1 LQIFRF
7 WPVRNI
13 QFIQIL
19 SFYLR
24 TIFQDNHII
33 QYVFQDSSIC
43 LPPCVRCRGSVSILP
58 LAQVVQQTDSSPSSF
73 GQEQGNG
80 AIAAIGALTDLGQ
93 PGQAATLAGTSIQF
107 LLAAANPCGSK
118 TTFSDHPHHQGLEL
132 MGCIELTQADKIVAE
147 LGTSDAAIAAA
158 RGLVA
163 AEQNFNPFVV
173 SVPSICSDPTL
184 PTTAALRGVVP
195 LIDPAVVGQDI
206 ENANSNSSKTTPFDA
221 TGLSVAQVM
230 VAHGFSNFTAVAQD
244 GTKVAASALGTAASA
259 GTATAATTETAAATS
274 AAVAA
279 VAASSAAANA
289 CAAPSATTLVTVA
302 SSAAAAATS
311 TVAASSAAAGTC
323 TGSGSTMVCSA
334 PAVGARAVS
343 DPVTGTF
350 DGFVA
355 SSIAG
360 LDFGLC
366 VPTMKFEAGLDG
378 RATTESTFQ
387 AIDPLVNKGQE
398 EALNPNIITNRIHD
412 QLTNVCGA
420 NAAAKSAAAAAQ
432 TMIANLGTRDASTA
446 DAWNTALGFAGT
458 NTNPDNAPQTGLV
471 GHT

>member
-1 LQIFRF
+1 MYSKTAFVYF
-7 WPVRNI
+7 
-13 QFIQIL
+13 
-19 SFYLR
+19 
-24 TIFQDNHII
+24 
-33 QYVFQDSSIC
+33 
-43 LPPCVRCRGSVSILP
+43 
-58 LAQVVQQTDSSPSSF
+58 LAAVAEARF

-80 AIAAIGALTDLGQ
+80 AIAAIQALSNLGQ
-93 PGQAATLAGTSIQF
+93 PGQAATLAGGSIQF
-107 LLAAANPCGSK
+107 LLAAANPCGK
-118 TTFSDHPHHQGLEL
+118 L
-132 MGCIELTQADKIVAE
+132 IQADKIVSQ

-173 SVPSICSDPTL
+173 SIPSICSDPTL

-195 LIDPAVVGQDI
+195 LIDPAVGGQDI
-206 ENANSNSSKTTPFDA
+206 ENANSKTSVTTPFDA

-244 GTKVAASALGTAASA
+244 GTKVAASALGTSGASTGAAS
-259 GTATAATTETAAATS
+259 S
-274 AAVAA
+274 AAVA
-279 VAASSAAANA
+279 VAASSSTVVNA
-289 CAAPSATTLVTVA
+289 CSGPTTLATAV
-302 SSAAAAATS
+302 SSAAVATATPSAA
-311 TVAASSAAAGTC
+311 SAAAGTC
-323 TGSGSTMVCSA
+323 TGSGSTLTCSA
-334 PAVGARAVS
+334 PAAGARAVS

-350 DGFVA
+350 GGFVA
-355 SSIAG
+355 STIAG

-378 RATTESTFQ
+378 RSTSESTFQ
-387 AIDPLVNKGQE
+387 AIDPLINKGQE
-398 EALNPNIITNRIHD
+398 EAKNPLIIANRIHD

-432 TMIANLGTRDASTA
+432 QKLASLGTKDASTA

-458 NTNPDNAPQTGLV
+458 NTNPDNAPKAGLV

>member
-1 LQIFRF
+1 M
-7 WPVRNI
+7 
-13 QFIQIL
+13 
-19 SFYLR
+19 SF
-24 TIFQDNHII
+24 
-33 QYVFQDSSIC
+33 V
-43 LPPCVRCRGSVSILP
+43 
-58 LAQVVQQTDSSPSSF
+58 
-73 GQEQGNG
+73 
-80 AIAAIGALTDLGQ
+80 
-93 PGQAATLAGTSIQF
+93 
-107 LLAAANPCGSK
+107 
-118 TTFSDHPHHQGLEL
+118 
-132 MGCIELTQADKIVAE
+132 ELTQADQIVAE

-173 SVPSICSDPTL
+173 SIPSICSDPTL

-206 ENANSNSSKTTPFDA
+206 ENANSNSSKITPFDA

-244 GTKVAASALGTAASA
+244 GTKVAASDLGTAAAA
-259 GTATAATTETAAATS
+259 GTDTATATAAATETAAATS

-279 VAASSAAANA
+279 VAASSAAAANA

-302 SSAAAAATS
+302 SSATATAVAATS

-323 TGSGSTMVCSA
+323 TGSGSLLLCSS
-334 PAVGARAVS
+334 PAVGAGAVS

-398 EALNPNIITNRIHD
+398 EALNPSIITNRIHD

-432 TMIANLGTRDASTA
+432 TMVANLGTKDASTA

>member
-1 LQIFRF
+1 M
-7 WPVRNI
+7 
-13 QFIQIL
+13 
-19 SFYLR
+19 S
-24 TIFQDNHII
+24 
-33 QYVFQDSSIC
+33 
-43 LPPCVRCRGSVSILP
+43 
-58 LAQVVQQTDSSPSSF
+58 
-73 GQEQGNG
+73 
-80 AIAAIGALTDLGQ
+80 
-93 PGQAATLAGTSIQF
+93 
-107 LLAAANPCGSK
+107 
-118 TTFSDHPHHQGLEL
+118 
-132 MGCIELTQADKIVAE
+132 CIELTQADKIVAE

-173 SVPSICSDPTL
+173 SIPSICSDPTL

-195 LIDPAVVGQDI
+195 LIDPAVVGQDV
-206 ENANSNSSKTTPFDA
+206 ENANSNSSKITPFDA

-244 GTKVAASALGTAASA
+244 GTKVAASDLGTAAAA
-259 GTATAATTETAAATS
+259 GTDTASATAAATETAVVSS

-279 VAASSAAANA
+279 VATSSAAAANA

-302 SSAAAAATS
+302 SSATDTAVAVATS
-311 TVAASSAAAGTC
+311 TAAAVSAAAGTC
-323 TGSGSTMVCSA
+323 TGSGSTLLCSS

-355 SSIAG
+355 STIAG

-366 VPTMKFEAGLDG
+366 VPTIKFEAGLDG

-458 NTNPDNAPQTGLV
+458 NTNPDNAPKIGLV

>member
-1 LQIFRF
+1 MYSKTAF
-7 WPVRNI
+7 V
-13 QFIQIL
+13 
-19 SFYLR
+19 YL
-24 TIFQDNHII
+24 
-33 QYVFQDSSIC
+33 
-43 LPPCVRCRGSVSILP
+43 LASV
-58 LAQVVQQTDSSPSSF
+58 AEARF

-80 AIAAIGALTDLGQ
+80 AITAIGALTNLGQ

-107 LLAAANPCGSK
+107 LLAAANPCGK
-118 TTFSDHPHHQGLEL
+118 
-132 MGCIELTQADKIVAE
+132 LTQADKIVAE

-173 SVPSICSDPTL
+173 SIPSICSDPTL

-244 GTKVAASALGTAASA
+244 GTKVAASDLGTAAAA
-259 GTATAATTETAAATS
+259 GTDTAPATAAATETAAVSS

-279 VAASSAAANA
+279 VATSSAAAANA
-289 CAAPSATTLVTVA
+289 CAAPSATTLVTAA
-302 SSAAAAATS
+302 SSATATAVDAATS
-311 TVAASSAAAGTC
+311 TAAAVSAAAGTC
-323 TGSGSTMVCSA
+323 TGSGSTMLCSS
-334 PAVGARAVS
+334 PAAGAGAVS

-355 SSIAG
+355 STIAG

-458 NTNPDNAPQTGLV
+458 NTNPDNAPKTGLV